1 MACKHGEGEKEIRI
15 EEEEPL
21 EEIKVKSYQ
30 ERNII
35 QNQVKMQFPRNSEG
49 KENRFV
55 HANC

>member
-21 EEIKVKSYQ
+21 EEIEVKSYQ

-35 QNQVKMQFPRNSEG
+35 QNQVKNAISE
-49 KENRFV
+49 KQ
-55 HANC
+55 